1 MATQAT
7 TLTRPLAPASAG
19 VMLPAFTL
27 WWREIVRFYRQPTR
41 VVGVLASP
49 LVFWLV
55 IGSGF
60 GTSFRSGGGPGQQH
74 YLDYFY
80 PGALIMIVL
89 FTSIFTMM
97 SVIEDRKEGF
107 LLSVLVAPVPR
118 TAIVLGKV
126 LGGTT
131 LSAVQGLIFL
141 IFAPFAGV
149 HLELAQ
155 VLLAA
160 VVVFLV
166 SFALTALG
174 FAIAWPMD
182 SSQAFHGIVNLF
194 LIPLWLLSGALFPIQ
209 NASKWIKVIMR
220 LNPLTY
226 GVEALRGLLYP
237 GAETTFPLPSAMAT
251 LRSVFAGNVW
261 TRITDGKPPHHE
273 ARRLIVGNSIA
284 EQYAFFP
291 ALNATLNG
299 TSAALLLTGRSP
311 DCSRAHCRTP
321 RLHDCCGSCVGSVS
335 GVLSILPLQS
345 RKHSIPGRGMG
356 TSRLFHDSDFPC
368 HTGDRHRAAGDHHF
382 DSRAEGAVSAAS
394 GDRALDVAF
403 VDVCFR
409 HGCDC
414 LFHALPMVP
423 AQLVASDGDSSR

>member
-7 TLTRPLAPASAG
+7 TFSGSTAPLSSG
-19 VMLPAFTL
+19 VLLPAFTL
-27 WWREIVRFYRQPTR
+27 WWREIVRFYRQKTR

-60 GTSFRSGGGPGQQH
+60 GTSFRSGAGPGQQH

-118 TAIVLGKV
+118 SAIVLGKV

-131 LSAVQGLIFL
+131 LSAIQGMIFL

-149 HLELAQ
+149 RLALGQ
-155 VLLAA
+155 ILLVA

-194 LIPLWLLSGALFPIQ
+194 LIPLWLLSGALFPLAG
-209 NASKWIKVIMR
+209 ASGWIRVLMR

-226 GVEALRGLLYP
+226 GVEALRALLYP
-237 GAETTFPLPSAMAT
+237 QAQTPFPLSSAMAT
-251 LRSVFAGNVW
+251 LILFSLVMFG
-261 TRITDGKPPHHE
+261 T
-273 ARRLIVGNSIA
+273 
-284 EQYAFFP
+284 AF
-291 ALNATLNG
+291 
-299 TSAALLLTGRSP
+299 
-311 DCSRAHCRTP
+311 
-321 RLHDCCGSCVGSVS
+321 
-335 GVLSILPLQS
+335 
-345 RKHSIPGRGMG
+345 
-356 TSRLFHDSDFPC
+356 
-368 HTGDRHRAAGDHHF
+368 
-382 DSRAEGAVSAAS
+382 
-394 GDRALDVAF
+394 
-403 VDVCFR
+403 
-409 HGCDC
+409 
-414 LFHALPMVP
+414 
-423 AQLVASDGDSSR
+423 LVANRRSTRPPA